1 MLTYISLSKMLEL
14 LIACKFV
21 NKNNNNN
28 NDKNKNN
35 NNNNNKKIRLILKFM
50 MSQPD

>member
-1 MLTYISLSKMLEL
+1 MLDL

-28 NDKNKNN
+28 NDKNNNNNN

>member
-1 MLTYISLSKMLEL
+1 MLDL

-28 NDKNKNN
+28 NDKNNNN

>member
-1 MLTYISLSKMLEL
+1 MLDL

-28 NDKNKNN
+28 NDKNNNNN

>member
-1 MLTYISLSKMLEL
+1 MLDL

-28 NDKNKNN
+28 NDKN

>member
-1 MLTYISLSKMLEL
+1 MLDL

-28 NDKNKNN
+28 NDKNNN
-35 NNNNNKKIRLILKFM
+35 NNNNNNNNEKIRLILKFM